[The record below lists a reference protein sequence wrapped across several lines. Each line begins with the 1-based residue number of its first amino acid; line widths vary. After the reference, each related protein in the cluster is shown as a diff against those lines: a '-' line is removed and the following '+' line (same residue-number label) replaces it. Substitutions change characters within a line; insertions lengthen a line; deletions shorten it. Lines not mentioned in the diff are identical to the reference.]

1 MQTPAYCT
9 SLASVA
15 MIEYPDSKRLGE
27 KVISVHGSGAQFII
41 WGNSKR
47 ERHAATHITTTVK
60 SKEKWMH
67 DCAQLELPSVIQFRT
82 PYLGNGA
89 VHSGVDLPRLLSS
102 YYLNLK

>member
-41 WGNSKR
+41 WGTPR
-47 ERHAATHITTTVK
+47 ENVTQLVTSQQLCLVRAPLCYTV
-60 SKEKWMH
+60 
-67 DCAQLELPSVIQFRT
+67 
-82 PYLGNGA
+82 
-89 VHSGVDLPRLLSS
+89 
-102 YYLNLK
+102 